1 MSEIGVLVKV
11 PEELHSKFKRASARH
26 QRSMQ
31 KVMVALLEGWIEN
44 GAPDPLVYGSH
55 GAPNSSTCSED
66 IEARKA
72 LIHVAAEIKELKER
86 LAIVERAGQPERK
99 GKLNFDAF
107 YDALNEV
114 ESSTQEEATK

>member
-1 MSEIGVLVKV
+1 M
-11 PEELHSKFKRASARH
+11 
-26 QRSMQ
+26 
-31 KVMVALLEGWIEN
+31 
-44 GAPDPLVYGSH
+44 
-55 GAPNSSTCSED
+55 
-66 IEARKA
+66 
-72 LIHVAAEIKELKER
+72 IHVAAEIKELKER

>member
-11 PEELHSKFKRASARH
+11 PEELHGKFKRASARH

-72 LIHVAAEIKELKER
+72 LIQVAAEIKELKER
-86 LAIVERAGQPERK
+86 LAIVESSKQKEKEER
-99 GKLNFDAF
+99 LNFDVF
-107 YDALNEV
+107 YDKLKEAA
-114 ESSTQEEATK
+114 SSTKE